1 MLSLPV
7 VTLQAARG
15 PDAWKERPGVD
26 YSTNI
31 FLVWW
36 PCPGKIHRVN
46 YLDACHDVS
55 AVVVR
60 QTKGPSPPAKGALGS
75 LLLFPSAQTHG
86 ARREKGEATE
96 MCWLGRK
103 R

>member
-15 PDAWKERPGVD
+15 PEAWKERPGVD
-26 YSTNI
+26 YSTN
-31 FLVWW
+31 FFCSGGRV
-36 PCPGKIHRVN
+36 PVRFNRVN

-60 QTKGPSPPAKGALGS
+60 RTKGPSPPAKGALGS

-86 ARREKGEATE
+86 TRREKGEGME
-96 MCWLGRK
+96 KCWLGRK